1 MKTLSLSWQNPV
13 RISCQLCQQTS
24 VPWAFLHLSGI
35 SSDPRCHWTLLGLVS
50 GISTYRADG
59 FLLCLWLNTVCDF
72 PQGTDDRKKSITKQ
86 QEGMC
91 FRSLCY
97 SETVA
102 AARRRWAGTLHRGKK
117 KKKKDTWPSYPS
129 VSFPSAEREEER
141 EWFKGRA
148 YLSSTL
154 PMSYCHP
161 AKIWASVS
169 LSPNCI

>member
-50 GISTYRADG
+50 GISTYQADG
-59 FLLCLWLNTVCDF
+59 FLLCLWLTLSVTFLKVQMTERKASQSNRKGCVLGPYATQRRLLLLGEGG
-72 PQGTDDRKKSITKQ
+72 QGHSI
-86 QEGMC
+86 E
-91 FRSLCY
+91 
-97 SETVA
+97 E
-102 AARRRWAGTLHRGKK
+102 K